1 MKKVKDYTE
10 KSGLKLN
17 NEKTKVM
24 VSGPFTSWQI
34 EREKVEAVTDSV
46 FLGSK
51 STAAMKLKD
60 TCSLKAVTNLNL
72 DRVLKSKD
80 TICQQSSVYLKL
92 IFPVVMYGCE
102 SWTIKEVSAEEL
114 VLLSV
119 VLEKTLESPLD
130 CKEIQPVNPK
140 GSQS

>member
-1 MKKVKDYTE
+1 M
-10 KSGLKLN
+10 
-17 NEKTKVM
+17 
-24 VSGPFTSWQI
+24 
-34 EREKVEAVTDSV
+34 EAVRDFI

-51 STAAMKLKD
+51 KSLQMVTAAMKLKD